1 VQKLNGGWG
10 WRRARRTGV
19 GGSRRR
25 GVRRVSMAATGR
37 ATRSGLR
44 VRTLDRGKMGALT
57 GGSGATVPRFD
68 LIQSRSNPFKQFNK
82 FEFKIY
88 IGSNFILSKQDL
100 PKLEKIE
107 IKYDSEGLDDSNN
120 FTSINFFRFEINFKL
135 KFGKSIYVF
144 DFRKLIKI
152 SRNGQKIQEFA

>member
-1 VQKLNGGWG
+1 
-10 WRRARRTGV
+10 
-19 GGSRRR
+19 
-25 GVRRVSMAATGR
+25 MAATGR

-107 IKYDSEGLDDSNN
+107 IKYGFDGLDDSNN